1 MHNSFKYRDGEFYI
15 EEVPV
20 SKIAESVGTP
30 CYIYS
35 YAVLEDA
42 FLTYKEAFSGIDTL
56 MCYSVKANS
65 NLAVLN
71 SFARLGAGFD
81 IVSLGEGQARGRRPV
96 EGRIFGRRQDR
107 R

>member
-1 MHNSFKYRDGEFYI
+1 MHDSYQYRDGEFFI

-20 SKIAESVGTP
+20 RKIAESVGTP

-65 NLAVLN
+65 NLAILDL
-71 SFARLGAGFD
+71 FARLGSGFD
-81 IVSLGEGQARGRRPV
+81 IVSGGELARVIADRAEPALAPV
-96 EGRIFGRRQDR
+96 RAAG
-107 R
+107 